1 MTKFSSIYI
10 GSFLIFISIL
20 SFINIIY
27 SNYFDIFFNIETYVY
42 TFAISFILGSLLF
55 YLNRK
60 SIKKITLYE
69 KIFTVLLGY
78 FLFPLI
84 ISIPYYFSIQN
95 ISLLNSY
102 FEAISGFT
110 STGFTIFDNIKQLD
124 ESLILWR
131 STSQW
136 IGGIYFLFSILL
148 LIDIFDKNL
157 KKSFTEYLSFNY
169 NEIFKQSLKII
180 IIYKLLTI
188 LIFIIFK
195 ILNLRTFDAFNLSLS
210 IISSGGFLPVNRIDY
225 LFDSD
230 ISKIFLSFTMIL
242 SFFSLFLT
250 YNLIFYNKK
259 KINFLSEDLNLLIY
273 LLVIIFFSFVFLNT
287 SNNFPSILV
296 AISSSIS
303 NIGISFS
310 DTPSNLIFM
319 FFIMVIIGGSF
330 FSTSSGI
337 RVIKILS
344 LIKFSINN
352 LLSHTKP
359 NQIYSNKVT
368 LINEN
373 TEKSDI
379 NKYFF
384 SIIIFIISLFILT
397 LLLTL
402 SEINFEQSFKLSIL
416 TIMNTVNSSMFE
428 LSNFDFYN
436 LSLFTKVYLIIF
448 MIIGRVELLTIL
460 ILFKK
465 FLFKN

>member
-1 MTKFSSIYI
+1 MTKFSTFYLS
-10 GSFLIFISIL
+10 SFLFLISVF
-20 SFINIIY
+20 SFFNIIY
-27 SNYFDIFFNIETYVY
+27 SNYFDIFFNIENYIY
-42 TFAISFILGSLLF
+42 TLFLSLIVGGLLLF
-55 YLNRK
+55 YNRK
-60 SIKKITLYE
+60 NTKKITLYE

-78 FLFPLI
+78 ILFPLI

-95 ISLLNSY
+95 ISFLNAY

-110 STGFTIFDNIKQLD
+110 STGFTIFENIKQLD

-157 KKSFTEYLSFNY
+157 KQSFTEYLSFNY
-169 NEIFKQSLKII
+169 NEIFKQSFKII
-180 IIYKLLTI
+180 IIYSSLTLI
-188 LIFIIFK
+188 IFILFK
-195 ILNLRTFDAFNLSLS
+195 IINLRTFDAFNLSLS
-210 IISSGGFLPVNRIDY
+210 IISSGGFLPVNRVDY
-225 LFDSD
+225 LFESD
-230 ISKIFLSFTMIL
+230 LSKITLSFTMIL
-242 SFFSLFLT
+242 SFFSLFLV
-250 YNLIFYNKK
+250 YNLIFFNKK
-259 KINFLSEDLNLLIY
+259 KLNFLSEDFNLLIY
-273 LLVIIFFSFVFLNT
+273 LLAIISFSFVFLNS
-287 SNNFPSILV
+287 SNNFPTILI

-303 NIGISFS
+303 NIGISFK
-310 DTPSNLIFM
+310 DTPSNLV
-319 FFIMVIIGGSF
+319 FILIILVVIGGSF

-337 RVIKILS
+337 RFIKILS
-344 LIKFSINN
+344 LLKFSLNN

-373 TEKSDI
+373 TDKSDI

-384 SIIIFIISLFILT
+384 SIIIFIISLSLLT

-402 SEINFEQSFKLSIL
+402 SDIQFENSFKLSIL

-428 LSNFDFYN
+428 LENFDFYS
-436 LSLFTKVYLIIF
+436 LSFLTKIYLIIF
-448 MIIGRVELLTIL
+448 MVIGRVELLTIL

>member
-1 MTKFSSIYI
+1 MTKFSTLYL
-10 GSFLIFISIL
+10 GSFLFLISVF
-20 SFINIIY
+20 SFFNIIY
-27 SNYFDIFFNIETYVY
+27 SNYFDIFYNIENYIY
-42 TFAISFILGSLLF
+42 TLFLSLIVGGLLLF
-55 YLNRK
+55 YNRK
-60 SIKKITLYE
+60 NVKKITLYE

-78 FLFPLI
+78 ILFPLI
-84 ISIPYYFSIQN
+84 ISIPYYFGIQN
-95 ISLLNSY
+95 ISFLNAY
-102 FEAISGFT
+102 FEGISGFT
-110 STGFTIFDNIKQLD
+110 STGFTIFENIKQLD

-157 KKSFTEYLSFNY
+157 KQSFTEYLSFNY
-169 NEIFKQSLKII
+169 NEIFKQSFKIVIIYSLLTLTIFILFKII
-180 IIYKLLTI
+180 
-188 LIFIIFK
+188 
-195 ILNLRTFDAFNLSLS
+195 NLRTFDAFNLSLS

-225 LFDSD
+225 LFESD
-230 ISKIFLSFTMIL
+230 LSKIILSFTMML
-242 SFFSLFLT
+242 SFFSLFLV
-250 YNLIFYNKK
+250 YNLIFFKKK

-273 LLVIIFFSFVFLNT
+273 LLAIISFSFVFLNS
-287 SNNFPSILV
+287 SNNFPTILV

-303 NIGISFS
+303 NIGISFK
-310 DTPSNLIFM
+310 DTPSNLIFI
-319 FFIMVIIGGSF
+319 FFIMVVIGGSF

-344 LIKFSINN
+344 LLKFSLNN

-359 NQIYSNKVT
+359 NQIYLNKVT

-384 SIIIFIISLFILT
+384 SIIIFIISLSILT
-397 LLLTL
+397 LFLTL
-402 SEINFEQSFKLSIL
+402 SDIQFENSFKLSIL

-428 LSNFDFYN
+428 LANFDFHD
-436 LSLFTKVYLIIF
+436 LSFLTKIYLMIF

-465 FLFKN
+465 YLFKN